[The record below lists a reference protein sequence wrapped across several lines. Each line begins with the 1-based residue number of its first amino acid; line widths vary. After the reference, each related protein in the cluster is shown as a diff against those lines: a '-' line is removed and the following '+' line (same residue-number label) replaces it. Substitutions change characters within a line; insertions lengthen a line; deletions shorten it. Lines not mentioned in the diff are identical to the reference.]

1 VSWNLLEEDDCDGDA
16 AGEFRA
22 AFFGLPTSKATDLV
36 PPPLLLVAVVLPVV
50 LSVVF
55 LPPLSFVVVLFP
67 DAVLFPLA
75 LVAVVLPVASPVFLP
90 PLFFVVVLEFAF
102 PDAVL
107 LLLLPVVPVDGLPS
121 AVTVI

>member
-1 VSWNLLEEDDCDGDA
+1 MEEDDCDGDA

-22 AFFGLPTSKATDLV
+22 VLVDLSTFRATNLD

-67 DAVLFPLA
+67 DAVLPPLA

-90 PLFFVVVLEFAF
+90 PLFFVVVVLEFAF